1 VTPVVIDDLQNAAQY
16 HALGVRFEK
25 GLRWLADN
33 DVAAMAPERYDIDGD
48 DVFVM
53 VQEYDSKPK
62 ADGFW
67 EAHRQYAD
75 IQLVVSGAEHMGYAQ
90 TAALKAGDY
99 DDSRDFLPLDGD
111 GLFIEMRAGTFMILW
126 PQDAHMPGMA
136 IDVSSPVKKAVVK
149 VRL

>member
-1 VTPVVIDDLQNAAQY
+1 MVIDNLHNAAQY
-16 HALGVRFEK
+16 HSLGARFET
-25 GLRWLADN
+25 GLRWLTDN
-33 DVAAMAPERYDIDGD
+33 DVAGMEPERYEIDGD

-75 IQLVVSGAEHMGYAQ
+75 IQLVVTGAEHMGYVPTTSLQ
-90 TAALKAGDY
+90 AGDY
-99 DDSRDFLPLDGD
+99 DDSRDFLALDGD
-111 GLFIEMRAGTFMILW
+111 GMFIKMHAGTFMILW
-126 PQDAHMPGMA
+126 PQDAHMPQMA
-136 IDVSSPVKKAVVK
+136 IDSPTPVKKAVVK

>member
-1 VTPVVIDDLQNAAQY
+1 MVIDELQHAAQY
-16 HALGVRFEK
+16 HALGARFEK

-33 DVAAMAPERYDIDGD
+33 DVAAMTPERYDIDGD

-53 VQEYDSKPK
+53 VQEYDSKSK

-75 IQLVVSGAEHMGYAQ
+75 IQLVVSGAEHMGY
-90 TAALKAGDY
+90 TPTTSLKAGEY
-99 DDSRDFLPLDGD
+99 DDSRDFLPLDGE
-111 GLFIEMRAGTFMILW
+111 GMFIEMRAGTFMILW
-126 PQDAHMPGMA
+126 PQDAHMPGME
-136 IDVSSPVKKAVVK
+136 IDSSSPVKKAVVK

>member
-1 VTPVVIDDLQNAAQY
+1 
-16 HALGVRFEK
+16 
-25 GLRWLADN
+25 
-33 DVAAMAPERYDIDGD
+33 
-48 DVFVM
+48 
-53 VQEYDSKPK
+53 
-62 ADGFW
+62 
-67 EAHRQYAD
+67 
-75 IQLVVSGAEHMGYAQ
+75 MGYAQ

-136 IDVSSPVKKAVVK
+136 IDASSPVKKAVVK

>member
-1 VTPVVIDDLQNAAQY
+1 MVIDDLRNAAQY
-16 HALGVRFEK
+16 HALGARFEK

-75 IQLVVSGAEHMGYAQ
+75 IQLVVSGAEHMGYAP
-90 TAALKAGDY
+90 TPTLKAGDY
-99 DDSRDFLPLDGD
+99 DDSRDLLPLDGE

-136 IDVSSPVKKAVVK
+136 IDTSSPVKKAVVK